1 MGKKSSAIFFVFLV
15 IWTDKFFQWFGMKKL
30 YSIFIRNFFSS
41 IPINSISSP
50 SMKLIYDH
58 SGMRCIFAR
67 YKQNLLVCFFSEQYR
82 KNNPDKSF
90 VFVFHQCKKKEGIK
104 IELAYVFT
112 HFTTYKK
119 IPHFNVENNQ
129 FSWFCLEPSSCWK
142 FGRTEKTLVL
152 LN

>member
-1 MGKKSSAIFFVFLV
+1 MNFQNYFCHYLPYFSIYPEYSFPKWHFFQILGHCVLVVAVNISGFDFFLRVQKMKNCNDFRNIMGKKSSAIFFVFLV

-67 YKQNLLVCFFSEQYR
+67 YKQNLLVYFFSGT
-82 KNNPDKSF
+82 
-90 VFVFHQCKKKEGIK
+90 V
-104 IELAYVFT
+104 
-112 HFTTYKK
+112 
-119 IPHFNVENNQ
+119 
-129 FSWFCLEPSSCWK
+129 
-142 FGRTEKTLVL
+142 
-152 LN
+152 